1 MAKRLQGLLDHAV
14 AAVETV
20 IQGFSNIRYLDKEDG
35 VESGKA
41 RHVPISDALQLLL
54 DSIPKRCEWV
64 FANSKTPKLFTS
76 FYYSWDTARS
86 QAGLADVRVHDLRH
100 SFASF
105 LVNNGRSLY
114 EVQRILGH
122 TQIKTTQRYAHLD
135 QESLL
140 SAVNTVSA
148 AAPNVL
154 GEGMRPVPRMGGA
167 TSQSSDMAGEGGSS
181 APFDLRLRTR
191 RALRTKP
198 SKRRE
203 DPVERALI
211 ERAEALCKGEASV

>member
-1 MAKRLQGLLDHAV
+1 M
-14 AAVETV
+14 
-20 IQGFSNIRYLDKEDG
+20 
-35 VESGKA
+35 
-41 RHVPISDALQLLL
+41 
-54 DSIPKRCEWV
+54 
-64 FANSKTPKLFTS
+64 
-76 FYYSWDTARS
+76 
-86 QAGLADVRVHDLRH
+86 RVHDLRH

-154 GEGMRPVPRMGGA
+154 GEGTRPVPIMGGVSA
-167 TSQSSDMAGEGGSS
+167 EGSDMAGEGGSLAS
-181 APFDLRLRTR
+181 FDLRLRTL
-191 RALRTKP
+191 RALRKKP

-211 ERAEALCKGEASV
+211 ERAEALRKGAASV

>member
-1 MAKRLQGLLDHAV
+1 MH
-14 AAVETV
+14 
-20 IQGFSNIRYLDKEDG
+20 IR
-35 VESGKA
+35 
-41 RHVPISDALQLLL
+41 R
-54 DSIPKRCEWV
+54 KRCEWV
-64 FANSKTPKLFTS
+64 FANPKTLKPFTS

-154 GEGMRPVPRMGGA
+154 GEGTRPVPIMGGVSA
-167 TSQSSDMAGEGGSS
+167 EGSDMAGGGAAQGRGPGGVTTSLVFSRLHSCPRRS
-181 APFDLRLRTR
+181 AQPEAAKPASLRRFQRGAVRTSAGV
-191 RALRTKP
+191 ALRRIFNLRP
-198 SKRRE
+198 LQSRQPRS
-203 DPVERALI
+203 A
-211 ERAEALCKGEASV
+211 